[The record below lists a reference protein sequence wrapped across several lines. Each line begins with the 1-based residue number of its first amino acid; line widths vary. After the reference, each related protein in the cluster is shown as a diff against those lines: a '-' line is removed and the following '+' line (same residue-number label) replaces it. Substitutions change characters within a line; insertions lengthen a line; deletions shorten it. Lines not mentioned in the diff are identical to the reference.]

1 MYLKKLEEYFIFRF
15 MQPTM
20 MGLASQFSQRKVKTF
35 LDIFLRTERGLIH
48 RTPYLLVNRTLK
60 TETKPRPGDKSVSTS
75 KSSPDINIKSKSET
89 EKLLNKLKSLKGSVS
104 EKLRLSE
111 TMTPEL
117 EQLVLENQPN
127 LSFLL
132 RQALVE
138 IKGAE
143 DRTKHL
149 LSLPESLTV
158 GNSSVVQCVNII
170 SFGCLSG

>member
-15 MQPTM
+15 MQPTI
-20 MGLASQFSQRKVKTF
+20 MGFASQFSQRKVKTF

-60 TETKPRPGDKSVSTS
+60 TQTKPRPGVKSVSNS

-89 EKLLNKLKSLKGSVS
+89 ENLLNKLKSLKGSAS

-117 EQLVLENQPN
+117 EKLVLENQPN

-138 IKGAE
+138 IQGAE

-158 GNSSVVQCVNII
+158 GKLQYV
-170 SFGCLSG
+170 